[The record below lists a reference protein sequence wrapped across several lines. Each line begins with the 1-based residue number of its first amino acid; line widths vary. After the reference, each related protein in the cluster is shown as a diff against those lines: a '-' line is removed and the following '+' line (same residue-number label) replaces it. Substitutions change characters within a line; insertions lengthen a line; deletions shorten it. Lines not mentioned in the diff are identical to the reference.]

1 MLNTSDLGII
11 QYALSYLVAM
21 QGTNVAKDAKKN
33 GISFDRAEELIG
45 EIGSAMKLQQIQE
58 HGEKLVAKYS

>member
-1 MLNTSDLGII
+1 MLNTNDLGII

-21 QGTNVAKDAKKN
+21 QGTDVAKDAKEN

-58 HGEKLVAKYS
+58 RSEKLVAKHS